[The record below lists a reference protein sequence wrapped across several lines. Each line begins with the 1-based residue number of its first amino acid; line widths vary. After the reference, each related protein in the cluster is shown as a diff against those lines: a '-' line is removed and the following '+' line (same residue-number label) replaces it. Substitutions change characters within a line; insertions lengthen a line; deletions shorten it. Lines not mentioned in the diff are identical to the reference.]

1 MLINYLRKKY
11 FIKLQS
17 QNKRMYF
24 NKLFL
29 IKLFS
34 LCFLLLI
41 STSLCAQDNKSKVKG
56 KVSQINSNKPSLVSG
71 QNVEKGPN
79 MKKAQPV
86 KVIVNSQ
93 SLNVKSKPK
102 KEKKKE
108 KVLKYGKNKK
118 NV

>member
-1 MLINYLRKKY
+1 MN
-11 FIKLQS
+11 
-17 QNKRMYF
+17 F
-24 NKLFL
+24 NKLFI
-29 IKLFS
+29 IKLLS
-34 LCFLLLI
+34 LCLLTI
-41 STSLCAQDNKSKVKG
+41 PTSMYCQDNKVKVKG

-86 KVIVNSQ
+86 KVIVNSPN
-93 SLNVKSKPK
+93 LNVKSKPK

-118 NV
+118 NE